1 VSNILS
7 CPACAAVILPQE
19 AGEFC
24 PKCRTPL
31 PQSAIDTV
39 MPEDLPGMDDATRL
53 APEARTASGPGAARR
68 AGDRSSRDSRP
79 SSSTGWLSSSGAIDH
94 GRFQP
99 GALLGGRYRIIE
111 RLGRGGMGEV
121 YRADDLKLGQPV
133 ALKFLPPDVDKDP
146 ARLTQLHT
154 EVRMARLVSHPN
166 VCRVYDIDE
175 IDGTTFLSM
184 EYVDGED
191 LSSLL
196 KRIGRFPE
204 DRALEIARQI
214 CAGLGAAHE
223 RDVIHRDLKPANVM
237 LDGAGKVRLTDFGLA
252 GASGEAIR
260 AGTPAYMAPEQIAGQ
275 DVTARS
281 DIYALGLVLYELF
294 TGQRALEAKNLA
306 ELIHKREQSGITPPT
321 AIVKT
326 LDVTIERTILRC
338 LRPQVEERPSS
349 ALAVAAAL
357 PGGDPLAAAL
367 AAGETPSPA
376 MVAAAGSRDALSL
389 RATAAAAAWIVLS
402 VVVIVLVYQRVILLN
417 RVPLPK
423 PPEALLDRVQEALAS
438 LGYDPAN
445 VDSASGLGLSLDYAR
460 FVEATSSAPNRWHM
474 LRTVRPETFF
484 LWYRTSP
491 QLLVPWGSEHQIGRA
506 NPPLTTAGMTL
517 VAVDANGRLSE
528 FHAVPHPRPSST
540 PVKPADWKVLF
551 AAAGLDPESFVPAA
565 PTIVP
570 PFYADE
576 RRAWEGRLP
585 DRPEHPIRIEAATA
599 AGQPVYF
606 ALAGPWSASGR
617 EARTT
622 PSVFARVIGGLASII
637 MPGLMVV
644 GAVLARGNIKAGR
657 GDREGA
663 FRVAS
668 FVFGASLLAWVLG
681 ASHIPSPGI
690 EIGRIFAAARPRDVR
705 SRRALGHL
713 SGARALR
720 APARAR
726 QHSRLEQARRR
737 TLARPEGWRGR
748 HRGRE
753 RRAGDDAPLRRPQ
766 RPAAARRVPRTDA
779 ARFERVVAE
788 RRALH
793 PRGNCQRAH
802 GRRCVGD
809 ARRRRRG
816 RIRAAAPQSHIGD
829 AGRGHVL
836 HARRHRRNV
845 PGQHAVARRRHRRR
859 NHLDLHPHDR
869 AGWIAVGRRG
879 ALHAFRPAARTDHD
893 RLPRAGMRRS
903 ASGTWGLY
911 WRRASARATT
921 RGGATRG
928 ASRLPDLH
936 ADRCAHQAERLAQ
949 LVGQEPLV

>member
-7 CPACAAVILPQE
+7 CPSCAAVILPQE
-19 AGEFC
+19 AGSVC

-39 MPEDLPGMDDATRL
+39 TPEDLPGMDDATRL
-53 APEARTASGPGAARR
+53 APEARAASGSGAARR
-68 AGDRSSRDSRP
+68 AGDRSSKDSRP
-79 SSSTGWLSSSGAIDH
+79 ASSTGWLSSSGAIDH
-94 GRFQP
+94 GRFEP
-99 GALLGGRYRIIE
+99 GALLGGRYRIVE

-154 EVRMARLVSHPN
+154 EVRMARQVSHPN

-196 KRIGRFPE
+196 KRVGRFPE

-214 CAGLGAAHE
+214 CAGLAAAHE

-252 GASGEAIR
+252 GVSGEAIR
-260 AGTPAYMAPEQIAGQ
+260 AGTPAYMAPEQLAGQ
-275 DVTARS
+275 EVTARS

-294 TGQRALEAKNLA
+294 TGQRALEGKNLA
-306 ELIHKREQSGITPPT
+306 ELIHKREQSGIPPPT

-326 LDVTIERTILRC
+326 LDVKIERTILRC
-338 LRPQVEERPSS
+338 LRPEVEERPAS

-376 MVAAAGSRDALSL
+376 MVAAAGSREALSI

-423 PPEALLDRVQEALAS
+423 PPEALLDRAQEALAS
-438 LGYDPAN
+438 LGYDPAGA
-445 VDSASGLGLSLDYAR
+445 VDRASGLGLSLDYAR
-460 FVEATSSAPNRWHM
+460 FIDDTSTAPDRWNM

-528 FHAVPHPRPSST
+528 FHAVPHARSSDA
-540 PVKPADWKVLF
+540 PAKAADWNTLF
-551 AAAGLDPESFVPAA
+551 VAAGLDQSRFAAAA
-565 PTIVP
+565 PGIVP

-576 RRAWEGRLP
+576 RRAWEGPLP
-585 DRPEHPIRIEAATA
+585 DRPEHTIRIEAAA
-599 AGQPVYF
+599 AEGRPVYF
-606 ALAGPWSASGR
+606 ALAGPWSASAR
-617 EARTT
+617 EVRTP
-622 PSVFARVIGGLASII
+622 PSFFSRVVGALASII

-663 FRVAS
+663 FRVAT
-668 FVFGASLLAWVLG
+668 FVFGASLLAWALG
-681 ASHIPSPGI
+681 ASHIPSPGV
-690 EIGRIFAAARPRDVR
+690 EIGRIFAATGDGLFDAGVLWVTYLGLEPYVRRHAPDSILGWSRLVAGYWRDPRVGVDVLVGVSAGLAMTVLYAVHNLLPPLAGLPEPMPLVSSESSMNGVR
-705 SRRALGHL
+705 YIL
-713 SGARALR
+713 SGIAAEMVDAVVSGMLGVAGVVGFVLLLGNRVLAVLAAIVCFTPVVINGMFPGSTPWLDVAIGAGIITIFILTIVRAGLLSAVAALFTHFVLLR
-720 APARAR
+720 APITTELSSWHAAIGIW
-726 QHSRLEQARRR
+726 HVGVV
-737 TLARPEGWRGR
+737 LA
-748 HRGRE
+748 
-753 RRAGDDAPLRRPQ
+753 AGL
-766 RPAAARRVPRTDA
+766 
-779 ARFERVVAE
+779 
-788 RRALH
+788 
-793 PRGNCQRAH
+793 
-802 GRRCVGD
+802 
-809 ARRRRRG
+809 
-816 RIRAAAPQSHIGD
+816 
-829 AGRGHVL
+829 
-836 HARRHRRNV
+836 
-845 PGQHAVARRRHRRR
+845 
-859 NHLDLHPHDR
+859 
-869 AGWIAVGRRG
+869 G
-879 ALHAFRPAARTDHD
+879 ACYYA
-893 RLPRAGMRRS
+893 
-903 ASGTWGLY
+903 
-911 WRRASARATT
+911 
-921 RGGATRG
+921 RGG
-928 ASRLPDLH
+928 
-936 ADRCAHQAERLAQ
+936 QAEP
-949 LVGQEPLV
+949 VTTS